1 MKLDIKHKNPGWENT
16 ILAKLKKQTG
26 KEVAVGFP
34 AGKEGI
40 HTPNYENGASIL
52 DVAVY
57 NNFGTDTSPRRPFM
71 EKAAQAMQ
79 EPVGKLL
86 GKRFAGA
93 ISRDVDTAII
103 LEEAGQLAAG
113 IVKETIT
120 DLDSPP
126 NAPATIAKKK
136 SSNPL
141 IDTGAMRQHV
151 THHVREKKS

>member
-1 MKLDIKHKNPGWENT
+1 MKLGIKRTNPGWEKT
-16 ILAKLKKQTG
+16 FLAKLKKQTG

-34 AGKEGI
+34 AGMEGI
-40 HTPNYENGASIL
+40 HNPHYKNGASITE
-52 DVAVY
+52 VAIY
-57 NNFGTDTSPRRPFM
+57 NNFGTDTIPRRPFM
-71 EKAAQAMQ
+71 EKAAQAMK

-86 GKRFAGA
+86 EKRLTGA
-93 ISRDVDTAII
+93 ISQNRDIETV

-113 IVKETIT
+113 IIKETIT

-126 NAPATIAKKK
+126 NAPVTIAKKK

-151 THHVREKKS
+151 THHVRKKS

>member
-1 MKLDIKHKNPGWENT
+1 MKLGIRHKNPGWEKT
-16 ILAKLKKQTG
+16 LIAKLKKQTG

-40 HTPNYENGASIL
+40 HKPHYKNGASIL
-52 DVAVY
+52 EVAVY
-57 NNFGTDTSPRRPFM
+57 NNFGTDTIPRRPFM
-71 EKAAQAMQ
+71 EKAAKAMA

-86 GKRFAGA
+86 EKRMAGA
-93 ISRDVDTAII
+93 ISGTV
-103 LEEAGQLAAG
+103 LEEAGALAAG
-113 IVKETIT
+113 IIKEVIM

-151 THHVREKKS
+151 TWQVRKKR

>member
-1 MKLDIKHKNPGWENT
+1 MKLGLKHKNPGWEKNL
-16 ILAKLKKQTG
+16 LAKLKKQTG

-40 HTPNYENGASIL
+40 HNPHYKNGASIL
-52 DVAVY
+52 EVAVY
-57 NNFGTDTSPRRPFM
+57 NNFGTDTTPRRPFM
-71 EKAAQAMQ
+71 EKATQAMK

-86 GKRFAGA
+86 GKRLTGA
-93 ISRDVDTAII
+93 VSRGTDPETV
-103 LEEAGQLAAG
+103 LGEAGQLAAG
-113 IVKETIT
+113 IIKETIT

-151 THHVREKKS
+151 THHVRKKS

>member
-1 MKLDIKHKNPGWENT
+1 MKLSIKHKNPGWEKT
-16 ILAKLKKQTG
+16 ILTQLKKQTG

-40 HTPNYENGASIL
+40 HTPHYENGASITE
-52 DVAVY
+52 VAIY
-57 NNFGTDTSPRRPFM
+57 NNFGTDTTPRRPFM
-71 EKAAQAMQ
+71 EKAAQAMK

-86 GKRFAGA
+86 EKRLAGA
-93 ISRDVDTAII
+93 VSRKVDMETV
-103 LEEAGQLAAG
+103 LEGAGQLAAG

-136 SSNPL
+136 SYNPL
-141 IDTGAMRQHV
+141 IHTRAMRQHV
-151 THHVREKKS
+151 THHVREKS